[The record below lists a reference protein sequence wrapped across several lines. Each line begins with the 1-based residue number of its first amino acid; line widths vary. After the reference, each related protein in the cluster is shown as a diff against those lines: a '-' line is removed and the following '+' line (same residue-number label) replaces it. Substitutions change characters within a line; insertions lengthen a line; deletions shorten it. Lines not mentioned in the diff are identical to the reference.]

1 MDSRIHKRSY
11 SSFYKIYRRIRFI
24 RFKRKLAR
32 SQNRLALEARKKE
45 KEELRLKFREHRQS
59 EAEQFRLKR
68 KAERSEQKRL
78 KAEMEKEFRERE
90 LLAREEWKQLSE
102 SDRIKLQA
110 QLQQEKS
117 ERLAQRRLEKKQR
130 KVNRIRF
137 IRSIN
142 YRNFKERILNFREN
156 APKRRLFYTIS
167 FNSTILF
174 VLSYFILYLV
184 YQLVTIIAGGF
195 FDYPMIVY
203 YYEVYFN
210 ISTEAWYHDSVKT
223 IFSSGPLIL
232 FVIGIIFLI
241 IYSNIREM
249 SGNFKLFF
257 LWGFLHGINML
268 FGALLVGTLFETG
281 VGHVISWMYIMD
293 TGRMLYS
300 TISIF
305 ILVVAGMMSLRHFLI
320 SGNAYFNE
328 VTGENR
334 GFLLRAQVLI
344 PFFAGNAIIF
354 LVRQPHFM
362 YYETFTNMVLI
373 ICLLPIFVASGTA
386 HDLFFDEDERK
397 PRLEW
402 IALVML
408 AVILLIYRGVLA
420 MGIRIGG

>member
-1 MDSRIHKRSY
+1 
-11 SSFYKIYRRIRFI
+11 
-24 RFKRKLAR
+24 
-32 SQNRLALEARKKE
+32 
-45 KEELRLKFREHRQS
+45 
-59 EAEQFRLKR
+59 
-68 KAERSEQKRL
+68 
-78 KAEMEKEFRERE
+78 
-90 LLAREEWKQLSE
+90 
-102 SDRIKLQA
+102 
-110 QLQQEKS
+110 
-117 ERLAQRRLEKKQR
+117 
-130 KVNRIRF
+130 
-137 IRSIN
+137 
-142 YRNFKERILNFREN
+142 
-156 APKRRLFYTIS
+156 
-167 FNSTILF
+167 
-174 VLSYFILYLV
+174 
-184 YQLVTIIAGGF
+184 
-195 FDYPMIVY
+195 MIVY

-408 AVILLIYRGVLA
+408 AVITPDLPRGAGDGDPHWWLTLAVHYKFLHPIPLFIAEFKEIQAVIEIRNINGYLFPIGFEMILFPVL
-420 MGIRIGG
+420 MRNRW